1 MSQKAWDAR
10 KKIICELV
18 SDSIYVPMKE
28 KEMAAFMQVAKEDR
42 EDFRAIL
49 RELLEEGK
57 LALTSKAKYVKGNG
71 RALTGTFISHA
82 KGFGFVEIEGRE
94 EDLYIP
100 EGKTGGA
107 FHKDTV
113 EVALLPETEGKRQEA
128 QVVRI
133 VSRGMKQI
141 VGHRPRL

>member
-57 LALTSKAKYVKGNG
+57 LALT
-71 RALTGTFISHA
+71 
-82 KGFGFVEIEGRE
+82 
-94 EDLYIP
+94 P
-100 EGKTGGA
+100 
-107 FHKDTV
+107 
-113 EVALLPETEGKRQEA
+113 
-128 QVVRI
+128 
-133 VSRGMKQI
+133 
-141 VGHRPRL
+141 

>member
-49 RELLEEGK
+49 RELL
-57 LALTSKAKYVKGNG
+57 
-71 RALTGTFISHA
+71 
-82 KGFGFVEIEGRE
+82 
-94 EDLYIP
+94 
-100 EGKTGGA
+100 
-107 FHKDTV
+107 
-113 EVALLPETEGKRQEA
+113 
-128 QVVRI
+128 
-133 VSRGMKQI
+133 
-141 VGHRPRL
+141 